1 MKQIANSSVPGLT
14 DRHENDQFLAN
25 HVSNRE
31 NIDQK
36 MGHFPLGSFLNAH
49 HSASHFGQ
57 DDDIIHF
64 LDEESDQGDQQ
75 KNASAWKILIADDDH
90 NVHETTILA
99 LNGVKIH
106 DRPLEFSHAYSGEDA
121 RRVIQDNPDIALIL
135 LDVVMETVDAGLKLV
150 DVIRNEM
157 GRHDLRI
164 ILRTGQ
170 PGYAPEQQVTNDFA
184 IDGYTTKS
192 KLTRSILISVLN
204 DTLGGKKNG
213 DGALPN

>member
-1 MKQIANSSVPGLT
+1 MKQTLDSSVPGLF
-14 DRHENDQFLAN
+14 DRHENEQFLAN
-25 HVSNRE
+25 HVSNKE

-36 MGHFPLGSFLNAH
+36 KRHFPLNSFLNAQQ
-49 HSASHFGQ
+49 SVSHFGQ

-64 LDEESDQGDQQ
+64 LDEDSDQVGQL
-75 KNASAWKILIADDDH
+75 KNAPAWKILIADDDH
-90 NVHETTILA
+90 NVHETTLLA

-106 DRPLEFSHAYSGEDA
+106 DRPLEFLHAYSGEDA
-121 RRVIQDNPDIALIL
+121 RQVIQDNPDIALIL

-157 GRHDLRI
+157 GQHDLRI

-170 PGYAPEQQVTNDFA
+170 PGYAPEQRVNNDFA

-204 DTLGGKKNG
+204 DTLGGKNNEG
-213 DGALPN
+213 GALPN